1 VKEVFEDANPQSALR
16 RRKLFLLDGLDATF
30 PFDYDR
36 DREVNANDILLARNN
51 QTSFFNA
58 FELIDLS
65 AMAAEAQQAPVADLV
80 WLAEY
85 DQATAQRPAEEDDSA
100 AAVDKLLA
108 TYWP

>member
-1 VKEVFEDANPQSALR
+1 MVDL
-16 RRKLFLLDGLDATF
+16 
-30 PFDYDR
+30 
-36 DREVNANDILLARNN
+36 LLARNN
-51 QTSFFNA
+51 PRTLLDGIDATFPYDFNRDAQIDATDVLLARNNRTSFFNA
-58 FELIDLS
+58 LELIDLS

-85 DQATAQRPAEEDDSA
+85 EATAQSPAEEDDST